1 MNDSLIKLDELLI
14 NDEIVQYIKINEFHL
29 FQDDTIY
36 TIILKE
42 SENEL
47 KITYKKYIK
56 KLNLNEI
63 STLTQQRFNS
73 IHESFEYVSQLF
85 EDKKI
90 SIKGINTNISLT
102 LSINLNILNNFNFEE
117 IEINLEYNNDEYNS
131 FLEEMN
137 NIFNNIINNMKDNMK
152 NLVNQFKKIEKEK
165 NVKIGQSNENPKDIK
180 FGNDIAIDSFANFSY
195 EDSFTVFHSINNIL
209 QLIYATKNKSIIS
222 YDLNNKK
229 VSHKLF
235 NCHNN
240 FITSF
245 RHYLDKVNNRDII
258 MSISKKDNNLK
269 LWNANTWEN
278 ICNLKEVNRNDFLY
292 SASFLSEN
300 NNNYI
305 ITSNGCN
312 RQQYMNLHNFE
323 LMKIYNF
330 NGEKIKELPETNDCT
345 FFVDIYYD
353 KKLSKNFIIT
363 GNYNYIKSYDYDKG
377 VVYHKYFECNNGIH
391 PSVIVKESE
400 EKIKIIESCEDGII
414 RIWGFHSGNIIRK
427 IQTDNNNNLYGI
439 CLWNDNYAFV
449 GCKDQTIK
457 LIELKNGLLIKTI
470 QGHNGRII
478 SFKKII
484 DKNEGEYLL
493 SQGLDQKIKLWINK
507 KNELN

>member
-1 MNDSLIKLDELLI
+1 M
-14 NDEIVQYIKINEFHL
+14 
-29 FQDDTIY
+29 
-36 TIILKE
+36 
-42 SENEL
+42 
-47 KITYKKYIK
+47 
-56 KLNLNEI
+56 
-63 STLTQQRFNS
+63 
-73 IHESFEYVSQLF
+73 
-85 EDKKI
+85 
-90 SIKGINTNISLT
+90 
-102 LSINLNILNNFNFEE
+102 SINLNILNNFNFEE
-117 IEINLEYNNDEYNS
+117 TEINLEYNNDEYNS

-137 NIFNNIINNMKDNMK
+137 NIFNNIINNMKENMK

-312 RQQYMNLHNFE
+312 RQQYMNLH
-323 LMKIYNF
+323 I
-330 NGEKIKELPETNDCT
+330 IKQNQEN
-345 FFVDIYYD
+345 YW
-353 KKLSKNFIIT
+353 IIT
-363 GNYNYIKSYDYDKG
+363 
-377 VVYHKYFECNNGIH
+377 
-391 PSVIVKESE
+391 
-400 EKIKIIESCEDGII
+400 
-414 RIWGFHSGNIIRK
+414 
-427 IQTDNNNNLYGI
+427 
-439 CLWNDNYAFV
+439 
-449 GCKDQTIK
+449 
-457 LIELKNGLLIKTI
+457 LINPE
-470 QGHNGRII
+470 
-478 SFKKII
+478 F
-484 DKNEGEYLL
+484 YV
-493 SQGLDQKIKLWINK
+493 WNK
-507 KNELN
+507 K